1 MIQKSLKKNG
11 DTDQEDTRKF
21 NKELE
26 DIRHKPTEINNTI
39 TEMKNTL
46 EVSWKIKECKSCN
59 QKSKNKNT
67 FLEMRIV

>member
-46 EVSWKIKECKSCN
+46 EVSWKTE
-59 QKSKNKNT
+59 
-67 FLEMRIV
+67 